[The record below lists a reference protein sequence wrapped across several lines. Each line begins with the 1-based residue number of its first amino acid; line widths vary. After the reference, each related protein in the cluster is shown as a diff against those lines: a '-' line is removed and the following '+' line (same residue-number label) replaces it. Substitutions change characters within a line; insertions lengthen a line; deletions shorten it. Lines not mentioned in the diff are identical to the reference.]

1 MKKTAKTFLWTLAAF
16 LTVSL
21 PAFANAPTEI
31 LGQPYPGEITFQAA
45 ATPQKQMMIEFHD
58 GLLLPIITVIT
69 AFVMGL
75 LLFVIV
81 RFNSRANPV
90 PSKTTHNTMLEI
102 VWTLVPVLILVVVVV
117 PSMKI
122 LYKVDRLPAKDAEMT
137 LKVIGNQWYWG
148 YEYPD
153 NGGINFLSNLI
164 KDKDIDPKKG
174 QVRLLSTDNPV
185 VLPVDTNIRLLITAT
200 DVIHS
205 WGIPSFGVKLDAVPG
220 RTNETWVRIDKTGT
234 FYGQCSQL
242 CGEGHGF
249 MPIEVKAVP
258 KADFV
263 KWVHSQ
269 GGKMPDEQVKGAAN
283 APVAPAKAEDKSA
296 TNKKEEKAAGDK

>member
-21 PAFANAPTEI
+21 PAFANAPADVI
-31 LGQPYPGEITFQAA
+31 GQPTPGEIGFQPA
-45 ATPQKQMMIEFHD
+45 ATPMKQQMIEFHD
-58 GLLLPIITVIT
+58 GWLLPIIIGIS
-69 AFVMGL
+69 ALVMAL
-75 LLFVIV
+75 LLIVIV
-81 RFNSRANPV
+81 RFNARTNPV

-102 VWTLVPVLILVVVVV
+102 VWTLVPVLILVVLVI
-117 PSMKI
+117 PSMKL
-122 LYKVDRLPAKDAEMT
+122 LYFVDRLPAKDAEMT

-153 NGGINFLSNLI
+153 NGGVNFVSNLI
-164 KDKDIDPKKG
+164 KDNKIDKSKG

-185 VLPVDTNIRLLITAT
+185 VLPVDTNIRLLFTAS

-205 WGIPSFGVKLDAVPG
+205 WGVPAFGIKLDAVPG

-249 MPIEVKAVP
+249 MPIEVHAVSKP
-258 KADFV
+258 DFV

-269 GGKMPDEQVKGAAN
+269 GGKMPGEQVKGAAN
-283 APVAPAKAEDKSA
+283 APAAPAKADDKSA
-296 TNKKEEKAAGDK
+296 PNKKEEKAAGDK